1 MAKRPRSSNTIQPPS
16 IPGDFWLVAIAAI
29 TAVGLVGP
37 YYFLD
42 IRFAISL
49 TILVLA
55 WWVDVILK
63 KMFFGKLEYT
73 FLADLSLA
81 GFSFALSYA
90 LALASLEP
98 LVAAL
103 KNITDS
109 DVSELET
116 LLSSNIFSL
125 TYAAGVTAIVGFLW
139 LLNLVL
145 SKTLASPQLRAPS
158 RVKTI
163 VWLLAIS
170 LTIGALLLALHP
182 QLAAL
187 S

>member
-1 MAKRPRSSNTIQPPS
+1 M
-16 IPGDFWLVAIAAI
+16 
-29 TAVGLVGP
+29 GP

-42 IRFAISL
+42 IHFAISL
-49 TILVLA
+49 TVLALA

-109 DVSELET
+109 DISGLET
-116 LLSSNIFSL
+116 QLSSNIFSL
-125 TYAAGVTAIVGFLW
+125 TYAAGITAIVGFLW

-145 SKTLASPQLRAPS
+145 SKTLASPQLQAPS